1 MFPIVEVPDEAPDF
15 PEPVGTKQK
24 FWFQRQSLLFKEGRP
39 NTGDDWSEKVASE
52 LCELLSLPHAK
63 YDLAIW
69 KDRRGVVSPTFI
81 PPDARIELGNELL
94 AKVVPGYSKTKRFGV
109 TQHTVRR
116 VMAILRNRWIKL
128 PIGWTG
134 FTAVETARD
143 VFVGY
148 LMFDSW
154 IANQDRHHENWGL
167 VVTPETT
174 HLAPSYDHASSLGSG
189 ETDTDREDRLLPR
202 DKRRSVE
209 RYVERAVSAFY
220 ASAAS
225 KKPLSPLEAF
235 SEAGKLGPQAADA
248 WLERLRQVS
257 EHDVTSIFEQIPPE
271 RISPVASR
279 FAQKMLEVNCQRLLA
294 LQGMWS

>member
-1 MFPIVEVPDEAPDF
+1 MFPIIEVPDQAPDL
-15 PEPVGTKQK
+15 PEPVGTKEK
-24 FWFQRQSLLFKEGRP
+24 FWFQGQSILFKEGRP
-39 NTGDDWSEKVASE
+39 NTGDDWSEKAASE
-52 LCELLSLPHAK
+52 LCELLHLPHAR
-63 YDLAIW
+63 YDLAVW
-69 KDRRGVVSPTFI
+69 KERRGVVSYTFL
-81 PPDARIELGNELL
+81 PPESRTELGNELL
-94 AKVVPGYSKTKRFGV
+94 AKVIRKYPQTKRFGV
-109 TQHTVRR
+109 SQHTVKR
-116 VMAILRNRWIKL
+116 VMAVLRNHQIKL

-134 FTAVETARD
+134 FASVETARD

-148 LMFDSW
+148 LLFDAW

-174 HLAPSYDHASSLGSG
+174 HLAPSYDHASSMGSG
-189 ETDTDREDRLLPR
+189 ETDTDREDRLSPN

-220 ASAAS
+220 ASSTS

-235 SEAGKLGPQAADA
+235 YEAGKLRPQAADA
-248 WLERLRQVS
+248 WLERLLLVS
-257 EHDVTSIFEQIPPE
+257 LQDVASIFDQIPPE
-271 RISPVASR
+271 RLSPVASR

>member
-1 MFPIVEVPDEAPDF
+1 MFPIIEVPDQAPDL
-15 PEPVGTKQK
+15 PEPVGTKEK
-24 FWFQRQSLLFKEGRP
+24 FWFQGQSILFKEGRP
-39 NTGDDWSEKVASE
+39 NTGDDWSEKAASE
-52 LCELLSLPHAK
+52 LCKLLHLPHAQ
-63 YDLAIW
+63 YDLAVW
-69 KDRRGVVSPTFI
+69 KGRKGVISPTFI
-81 PPDARIELGNELL
+81 PLDARLELGNELL

-116 VMAILRNRWIKL
+116 VMAILRNRRIKL
-128 PIGWTG
+128 PIGWTE

-148 LMFDSW
+148 LMFDAW

-167 VVTPETT
+167 VATPEAT

-189 ETDTDREDRLLPR
+189 ETDTDREDRLSPS
-202 DKRRSVE
+202 DKRRSME

-220 ASAAS
+220 ASSAS

-235 SEAGKLGPQAADA
+235 DEVGKLRPQAADA
-248 WLERLRQVS
+248 WLERLRHVS

-271 RISPVASR
+271 HISPVASR
-279 FAQKMLEVNCQRLLA
+279 FAQRMLEVNRQRLLA
-294 LQGMWS
+294 LQGVWS